1 MDDVD
6 YLAAL
11 VSDVQKYPRGIQ
23 RVIPGRLQRVAFFPG
38 GTGVVIGDDPATA
51 LPGRK
56 LPRGGTMVLGHNFD
70 NVASYEQSI
79 ERGRE
84 FGWNATWDN
93 LSKLLHS
100 CGIRLSDCFFTNAL
114 LGLIETARSTG
125 SHPGHRDPDFR
136 EACRRVLL
144 ASIERQQP
152 KLILVLG
159 LRAGRIL
166 GEVMGLAAW
175 SNAKKFRCFDALLD
189 CLIAVAQCLIGLALV
204 DMRRATASVAY
215 RIFRIELDRLIQ
227 VADGA
232 VVVALGRVLEPAV
245 VESFPIFR
253 IELDRLIQVA
263 DGAVIVTFGG
273 VPGRAVVKKPSHFS
287 DRVGLLDCSR
297 SVLDR
302 SRPC

>member
-1 MDDVD
+1 MMASSCTPAFRWARDIE
-6 YLAAL
+6 
-11 VSDVQKYPRGIQ
+11 PRGIQ

-175 SNAKKFRCFDALLD
+175 SNAKTFPRFDALRLSD
-189 CLIAVAQCLIGLALV
+189 AGLHLNCPGTGAPLAAVIIIHPSLRRSNLRYRSFDNLVGNEAEIAMV
-204 DMRRATASVAY
+204 RRAMQAC
-215 RIFRIELDRLIQ
+215 RIL
-227 VADGA
+227 
-232 VVVALGRVLEPAV
+232 
-245 VESFPIFR
+245 
-253 IELDRLIQVA
+253 
-263 DGAVIVTFGG
+263 T
-273 VPGRAVVKKPSHFS
+273 
-287 DRVGLLDCSR
+287 
-297 SVLDR
+297 
-302 SRPC
+302 